1 MHSNIVEKIIKDDR
15 YFIED
20 NLFLPEV
27 IDELREFALTTD
39 VKDDSYNG
47 YHSINFTRDSFPLDL
62 LKDIVTS
69 LKSKYKFLGEFSR
82 GWAFVH
88 DNNANG
94 VTPHADPAK
103 YNINLWVSPNE
114 SVQDPEKNG
123 LILYDIQPPPSWT
136 CEEYNNDTIMI
147 RKYLEYTKS
156 KKTVIPYACNRLLI
170 FNSKYF
176 HETNRVSMIEGSDN
190 RRVNY
195 TFMFE

>member
-1 MHSNIVEKIIKDDR
+1 MHSNTVERIIKDDR

-62 LKDIVTS
+62 LKDIVIS

-94 VTPHADPAK
+94 VTPHADPAR
-103 YNINLWVSPNE
+103 YNINLWVSPND

-136 CEEYNNDTIMI
+136 WEEYNNDTIMI

-170 FNSKYF
+170 FNICSLF
-176 HETNRVSMIEGSDN
+176 
-190 RRVNY
+190 
-195 TFMFE
+195 

>member
-1 MHSNIVEKIIKDDR
+1 MRSSTVERIIKDDR

-27 IDELREFALTTD
+27 IDELRDFALTTD
-39 VKDDSYNG
+39 VKDDSYDG
-47 YHSINFTRDSFPLDL
+47 YYSINYSKGAFPLAL
-62 LKDIVTS
+62 LEDIVVS
-69 LKSKYKFLGEFSR
+69 LKLKYAFLGEFTR

-103 YNINLWVSPNE
+103 YNVNLWVTPNNSVDDRE
-114 SVQDPEKNG
+114 SNG
-123 LILYDIQPPPSWT
+123 LILYDVKPPPSWSW
-136 CEEYNNDTIMI
+136 EDYNNDIIMI
-147 RKYLEYTKS
+147 RKYLDYTKS
-156 KKTVIPYACNRLLI
+156 KKTIIPYACNRLLI

-176 HETNRVSMIEGSDN
+176 HETNKVSMIEGSEN

>member
-103 YNINLWVSPNE
+103 INVNLWVTRNE
-114 SVQDPEKNG
+114 CVSDFQKNG
-123 LILYDIQPPPSWT
+123 LIIYDKKRPDDWSYDQ
-136 CEEYNNDTIMI
+136 YNRDADGIT
-147 RKYLEYTKS
+147 KYLKEINA
-156 KKTVIPYACNRLLI
+156 KKR
-170 FNSKYF
+170 
-176 HETNRVSMIEGSDN
+176 
-190 RRVNY
+190 
-195 TFMFE
+195 